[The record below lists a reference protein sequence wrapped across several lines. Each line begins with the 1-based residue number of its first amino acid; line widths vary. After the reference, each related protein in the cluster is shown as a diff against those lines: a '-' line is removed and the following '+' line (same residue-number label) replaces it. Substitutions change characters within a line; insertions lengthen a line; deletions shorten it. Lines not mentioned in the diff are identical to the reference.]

1 MYVTENESQQ
11 HGAGKVLLREIEDTD
26 VSELCALL
34 AEGFPRRKFDY
45 WQTALDTLACRP
57 ALEGYPRYGYCLEVD
72 GRLEGVLLLLTAR
85 IDGVIRSNLSSWYMR
100 SRYRVFASL
109 MHQCAVRVKGPV
121 YLNLSPAAHTL
132 RNVEAFGFKPYTDGT
147 LIVDAISAVKGGDSI
162 VRPFAPEAAS
172 KLDAETRCTAE
183 VHLGYGCEALLL
195 EDRDGPM
202 LALYRVKWLKHVVPA
217 ARFVAGD
224 PARLV
229 MSSGRLMRVLL
240 QHGIPLALID
250 APLNYAPPRGIR
262 LLANRERRYAAGTE
276 APPAAGDLRETEIAL
291 FGP

>member
-1 MYVTENESQQ
+1 MYATANKSPQ
-11 HGAGKVLLREIEDTD
+11 HGTGKVLLREIEDTD
-26 VSELCALL
+26 ISELCALL
-34 AEGFPRRKFDY
+34 AEGFPRRKFEY
-45 WQTALDTLACRP
+45 WQTALDTLTWRP
-57 ALEGYPRYGYCLEVD
+57 GLKGYPRYGYCLEVD

-109 MHQCAVRVKGPV
+109 MHQCAVRAKGPV
-121 YLNLSPAAHTL
+121 YLNVSPAAHTL
-132 RNVEAFGFKPYTDGT
+132 RNVETFGFKPYTDGT
-147 LIVDAISAVKGGDSI
+147 LIVDATSAFKSGDSI

-172 KLDAETRCTAE
+172 KLDAATRRTAE
-183 VHLGYGCEALLL
+183 VHSGYGCKALLL

-202 LALYRVKWLKHVVPA
+202 LALYRVKWLKRVVPA

-224 PARLV
+224 PVRLV
-229 MSSGRLMRVLL
+229 KSSGRLMRLLL
-240 QHGIPLALID
+240 QRGIPLALID
-250 APLNYAPPRGIR
+250 APLNYAPPRGLR
-262 LLANRERRYAAGTE
+262 LLANRERRYAGGTE